1 MTLPETVAVCSL
13 TIAMVA
19 NIVFVSR
26 AWGRLSSII
35 EHLTKSV
42 DSLSSSIHGLDAQS
56 HSHANRITRLETI
69 HEANGTRQHLGGV
82 GPSYK
87 MESPRFREHP

>member
-26 AWGRLSSII
+26 AWGRLSGII

-42 DSLSSSIHGLDAQS
+42 DSLSASIHGLDAQS
-56 HSHANRITRLETI
+56 HAHANRITRLETI
-69 HEANGTRQHLGGV
+69 HEANGHRQHSSNGG
-82 GPSYK
+82 GSYTV
-87 MESPRFREHP
+87 ETPRFGAQG